1 MDIITGHRGVA
12 HVTSAD
18 IQAFNLGIV
27 GGANTEEYGANV
39 YVLRTGSRLAATIVS
54 NTRISIADGV
64 GVCGGVAFRI
74 AQGTTETVPISAGT
88 AGYKRGDFICV
99 HYTRNTSTG
108 VENAEL
114 AVIEG
119 TPSPS
124 GTRFPDMPT
133 DSIYE
138 GATDAYYVLY
148 KVYINGTTISS
159 VTRSGTN
166 TDVQALSYMTS
177 LGSQIDTLRD
187 RMAPIPTLVT
197 QMDMVTSALGHMY
210 QAQLAV
216 AGGGTGTIDLDENI
230 MSGSTYTVFLVSA
243 AYNSA
248 GPTYDYVGLLFL
260 NKTAGTTHVLDIA
273 KGNSANVT
281 FSVGSGNIL
290 TIANG
295 VNIFCRASVIQI
307 YG

>member
-99 HYTRNTSTG
+99 HYSRNTSTG
-108 VENAEL
+108 VENVEL

-187 RMAPIPTLVT
+187 RTAPIPTLVT
-197 QMDMVTSALGHMY
+197 QMDMVTSALGSLR
-210 QAQLAV
+210 QAQASAAI
-216 AGGGTGTIDLDENI
+216 AGGASGTID
-230 MSGSTYTVFLVSA
+230 MSAGSGLHRVYLVISTS
-243 AYNSA
+243 NSA
-248 GPTYDYVGLLFL
+248 SAVYDYVGLLYL
-260 NKTAGTTHVLDIA
+260 NTQNGTTHMLDVA
-273 KGNSANVT
+273 KGSSANIT
-281 FSVGSGNIL
+281 F
-290 TIANG
+290 TADQYG
-295 VNIFCRASVIQI
+295 VITATNNMNTYCRVSAVQI